1 MSKLTLPNGQEIEL
15 HDLSSRQLLVPVG
28 TSIVVPSEHEWR
40 ITAMSVP
47 PVRGYVPPIGSETR
61 DSQSW
66 GDIQIRVDDS
76 LNAQFRT
83 SALTLM
89 DRYWGRYNLSPEL
102 PDLVA
107 KLTQAQHALI
117 TAPKISE
124 LLLLV
129 DRATVALHVYLQAAA
144 PAFPMPITV
153 TGNQRFTVEIVDCEG
168 AVEHYM
174 ARTLDVE
181 LLVLMKRP
189 VS

>member
-1 MSKLTLPNGQEIEL
+1 VSKVTLPGGQVIEL

-28 TSIVVPSEHEWR
+28 TTVRIPIGHEWT
-40 ITAMSVP
+40 ITSMSAP
-47 PVRGYVPPIGSETR
+47 PVRGYVPPVGSETR
-61 DSQSW
+61 NSHEW
-66 GDIQIRVDDS
+66 GDVQIRVDD
-76 LNAQFRT
+76 LPNAQFRT

-129 DRATVALHVYLQAAA
+129 DRTTVALHTYLQAAA
-144 PAFPMPITV
+144 PAFPTPITV

-181 LLVLMKRP
+181 LLVLMQRP